1 MSSVCL
7 SVKVKSRCLEVWG
20 VVSISVRVTIG
31 VCGYMNV
38 RIREAECVRG
48 RVNVSV

>member
-1 MSSVCL
+1 MCEEVKSVNMSSVCV
-7 SVKVKSRCLEVWG
+7 SVKVKSRCLGVWG

-38 RIREAECVRG
+38 RIRL
-48 RVNVSV
+48 SV